1 MAADVKPM
9 ESMYSQGMTVEVPS
23 VWHTQK
29 HLSSA
34 SIAVDESNMNVA
46 NILLRILIIL
56 CLQKNLIAPRFHPL
70 KEWMNARK
78 IVVLSI
84 IGDKIKKKDGKSQFS
99 AFLFVNK

>member
-1 MAADVKPM
+1 MTADVEPT
-9 ESMYSQGMTVEVPS
+9 ESMYSLGMTVEVPS
-23 VWHTQK
+23 VWYTQK

-46 NILLRILIIL
+46 NILLRSPIVL
-56 CLQKNLIAPRFHPL
+56 CLQKNLIALRFYPL
-70 KEWMNARK
+70 KEWMDARK